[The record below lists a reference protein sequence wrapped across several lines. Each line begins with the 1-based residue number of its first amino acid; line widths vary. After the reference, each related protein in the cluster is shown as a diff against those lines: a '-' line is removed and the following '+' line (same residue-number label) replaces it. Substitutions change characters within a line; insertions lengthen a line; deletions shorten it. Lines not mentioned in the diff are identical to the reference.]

1 MSTPA
6 PDNNGK
12 VDQQNWLKEWT
23 VLLYMAGDNNL
34 SEECVYALN
43 EIKEGLSDNPRLSVL
58 AQFDPSGLRATTK
71 RFELRPIGKSSLD
84 EDVRWQARETDTGE
98 PNNLLEFIRWGIS
111 SYPAQHYMVVLV
123 GHGTGTDDDFL
134 RDENPPNSL
143 LSLIHI

>member
-12 VDQQNWLKEWT
+12 VDQQNWPKEWT

-71 RFELRPIGKSSLD
+71 RFELRPIGTSSLD

-111 SYPAQHYMVVLV
+111 TYPAKQLARTMTSCATKILQIRSV
-123 GHGTGTDDDFL
+123 FS
-134 RDENPPNSL
+134 NSRRCFQ
-143 LSLIHI
+143 S